1 MKNYCILFLIFA
13 LVSCGFNRIDPAV
26 STLSIAYVSPKETRE
41 VEMAVKLYQ
50 HYMASDKSKE
60 YYEVVSKD
68 RGGILNYNPNRE
80 LLTICTDPGSGWG
93 MQYKEVDLAKLQWI
107 GDNTISFDLYSE
119 KLTANPNPGYIKP
132 KTNGYP

>member
-26 STLSIAYVSPKETRE
+26 STLSIAYVSPQETG
-41 VEMAVKLYQ
+41 EMAVKLYQ

-68 RGGILNYNPNRE
+68 RGGILNYHPARQ
-80 LLTICTDPGSGWG
+80 LLTVCEDPGSGWG
-93 MQYKEVDLAKLQWI
+93 MQYKEVDLDKLQWI
-107 GDNTISFDLYSE
+107 ADNTISFDLYSE
-119 KLTANPNPGYIKP
+119 KLTANPNPEYIKP

>member
-13 LVSCGFNRIDPAV
+13 LVSCGFNRIYPAV
-26 STLSIAYVSPKETRE
+26 STLSIAYVSPQETG
-41 VEMAVKLYQ
+41 EMAVKLYQ

-68 RGGILNYNPNRE
+68 RGGILNYHPAKQ
-80 LLTICTDPGSGWG
+80 LLTVCEDPGSGWAG
-93 MQYKEVDLAKLQWI
+93 QYKEVDLAKLQWI

-119 KLTANPNPGYIKP
+119 KLTANPNPEYIKP